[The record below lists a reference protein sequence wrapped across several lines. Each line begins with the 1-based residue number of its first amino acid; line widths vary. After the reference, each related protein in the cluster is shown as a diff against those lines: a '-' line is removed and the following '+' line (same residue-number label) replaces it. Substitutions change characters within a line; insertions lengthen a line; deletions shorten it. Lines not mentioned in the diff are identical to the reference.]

1 MHREFAQLRF
11 VACSQ
16 HGWAHPGL
24 EISGSAALWGGGP
37 FLSLL
42 SASQLFLSKI
52 FYFEI
57 I

>member
-1 MHREFAQLRF
+1 MHQEFAQLRF
-11 VACSQ
+11 MACSQ

-42 SASQLFLSKI
+42 SASQLFLCKI
-52 FYFEI
+52 FYCEI

>member
-1 MHREFAQLRF
+1 MHQEFALLRF

-16 HGWAHPGL
+16 QRWAHPGL

-37 FLSLL
+37 FLSLM